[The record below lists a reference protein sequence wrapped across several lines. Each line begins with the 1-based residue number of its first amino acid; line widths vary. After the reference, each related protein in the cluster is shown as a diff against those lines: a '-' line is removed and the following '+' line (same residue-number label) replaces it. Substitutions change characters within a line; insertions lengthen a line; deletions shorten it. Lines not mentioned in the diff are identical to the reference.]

1 MKKICTFILSLVV
14 LPSLFAQFTTESF
27 SSGKMERKQKIGIY
41 KPSNYSDKQSYPLI
55 VVLNAETLM
64 EPIISMVRYYEQFKE
79 MPKCIVVGV
88 FDAKLDDVAI
98 IDEVARPMNE
108 SARFFEFVSNELV
121 PYIQGKFPIAGLKG
135 IVASEEAA
143 FLINYYMLAEKP
155 VFNMYV
161 SLNPTTIPRMGE
173 QFAEVLANGFN
184 RRIFYYMATPGVE
197 NQLNYDTAT
206 RFEKAMRSTA
216 AHESV
221 EYHFSDMKN
230 MTVNASKLVA
240 LAEALDLCFDVYKPI
255 GGKEY
260 KTKMETLSTGI
271 FEYLE
276 KKYNTIE
283 EYFGIKKKPSLN
295 DILADYTAIK
305 SAADWESLKKLS
317 KYVEENGYDK
327 TAMPQFFIA
336 EYYEKTSDFKKALKA
351 YQKSYTQ
358 PDIDFINGDLITER
372 INRMKSAGGGKK

>member
-1 MKKICTFILSLVV
+1 
-14 LPSLFAQFTTESF
+14 
-27 SSGKMERKQKIGIY
+27 
-41 KPSNYSDKQSYPLI
+41 
-55 VVLNAETLM
+55 
-64 EPIISMVRYYEQFKE
+64 
-79 MPKCIVVGV
+79 
-88 FDAKLDDVAI
+88 
-98 IDEVARPMNE
+98 
-108 SARFFEFVSNELV
+108 
-121 PYIQGKFPIAGLKG
+121 
-135 IVASEEAA
+135 
-143 FLINYYMLAEKP
+143 
-155 VFNMYV
+155 
-161 SLNPTTIPRMGE
+161 
-173 QFAEVLANGFN
+173 
-184 RRIFYYMATPGVE
+184 
-197 NQLNYDTAT
+197 
-206 RFEKAMRSTA
+206 MRSTA